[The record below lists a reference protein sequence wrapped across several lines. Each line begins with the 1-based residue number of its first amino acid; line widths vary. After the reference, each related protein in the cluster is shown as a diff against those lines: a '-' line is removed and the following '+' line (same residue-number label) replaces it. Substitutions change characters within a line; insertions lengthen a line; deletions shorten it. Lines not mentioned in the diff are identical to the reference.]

1 MDDKLYAS
9 AIRMLAGREHS
20 GYELKQ
26 KLQRKSYP
34 EVEIDEVISRLIT
47 DKYLNDERFTEV
59 FVNSKIKH
67 GLGPV
72 RIQLELQQ
80 RSVDESLIDAY
91 LDFNQV
97 EWFERAREVRSKRFG
112 ENLPMEMNEK
122 AKQIRFLQ
130 QRGFMQQHIMNVISS
145 NDFDD

>member
-1 MDDKLYAS
+1 MDDKLYAF

-20 GYELKQ
+20 GYELKL
-26 KLQRKSYP
+26 KLKKKAFSDSD
-34 EVEIDEVISRLIT
+34 IDEVIAQLII
-47 DKYLNDERFTEV
+47 DKYLNDERFTEI
-59 FVNSKIKH
+59 FVNSKIKR
-67 GLGPV
+67 GLGPM

-80 RSVDESLIDAY
+80 RSVDESLIGAY
-91 LDFNQV
+91 LDFNQA
-97 EWFERAREVRSKRFG
+97 EWFERAREVRCKRFG
-112 ENLPMEMNEK
+112 ENLPMEINEK